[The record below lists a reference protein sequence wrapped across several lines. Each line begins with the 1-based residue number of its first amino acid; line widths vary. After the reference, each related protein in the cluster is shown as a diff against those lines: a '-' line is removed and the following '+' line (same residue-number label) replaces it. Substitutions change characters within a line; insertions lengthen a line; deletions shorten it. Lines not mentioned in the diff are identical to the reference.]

1 MDKPKKAARI
11 AGPIAK
17 RISRKCCHSN
27 LVKQSPLKSF
37 IWFYLVCPFSKLCC
51 AVFQGLFRV
60 GGKPPFMHSVKWL
73 SRCKIALNS
82 GWLIQRISTGI
93 QKLIRYRKRQARPCN
108 VTEKTL
114 NKMSLF
120 FFKQCNHLIWSHTAT
135 ISSDI
140 HSNYNTRPDNLHA
153 FYTGTPQH
161 NITEN
166 EHELSLKNTWNTP
179 KQ

>member
-17 RISRKCCHSN
+17 RISRKCCNSN

-93 QKLIRYRKRQARPCN
+93 QKLIRYRKRQAIPCN
-108 VTEKTL
+108 VAEKTL

-120 FFKQCNHLIWSHTAT
+120 FFFNNVIISYDPTLPQYPVTFTPIIIPDLIIFMHFT
-135 ISSDI
+135 
-140 HSNYNTRPDNLHA
+140 
-153 FYTGTPQH
+153 
-161 NITEN
+161 
-166 EHELSLKNTWNTP
+166 
-179 KQ
+179 